1 MWHTDITRDVTM
13 KNISRDLSQNKTNT
27 PDETHHILRKQNTY
41 IPANC
46 TSGLADLQRSTTD
59 ALSQATQWAFSEAD
73 LKVKRHKLDKH
84 TWQLTVVN
92 SKTSKTILQAEGHG
106 DTVFAHEESLARM
119 AETLMAQGLTIRT
132 QFDD

>member
-1 MWHTDITRDVTM
+1 M
-13 KNISRDLSQNKTNT
+13 KNISRNLPQNKINI
-27 PDETHHILRKQNTY
+27 PDENHDTLKKHNTY
-41 IPANC
+41 TAN
-46 TSGLADLQRSTTD
+46 GLADLQRSTAN
-59 ALSQATQWAFSEAD
+59 ALSQATQWTFSETD

-92 SKTSKTILQAEGHG
+92 PKTSKTILQAEGHG

-132 QFDD
+132 QFDDQ

>member
-1 MWHTDITRDVTM
+1 M
-13 KNISRDLSQNKTNT
+13 KNISRNLPQNKTNT
-27 PDETHHILRKQNTY
+27 PDESHDVLKKQNAY
-41 IPANC
+41 AAPANNA
-46 TSGLADLQRSTTD
+46 SGLADLQRSTTN

-73 LKVKRHKLDKH
+73 LKVKRYKLDKH

-92 SKTSKTILQAEGHG
+92 PKTSKTILQAEGHG